1 LLFCRLLR
9 RDLDELISVME
20 RNPDCSMETFYE
32 QCDSQLCKG
41 IGEEILGEQRDKVK
55 RNIYDAS

>member
-1 LLFCRLLR
+1 
-9 RDLDELISVME
+9 ME

-41 IGEEILGEQRDKVK
+41 IGKEILGEQRDKVK